1 MRQPIQ
7 IQKKENKVETKIITS
22 QNHNNINP
30 SNEIKTVVK
39 NYTKEV
45 YGGNGNDINNNIVKS
60 TYVKTFSSI
69 NSSKSNNKAN
79 KLNTNYQITKNY

>member
-1 MRQPIQ
+1 MKTIIQ
-7 IQKKENKVETKIITS
+7 IKKKENKVETKIITS

-45 YGGNGNDINNNIVKS
+45 F
-60 TYVKTFSSI
+60 FSFFI
-69 NSSKSNNKAN
+69 P
-79 KLNTNYQITKNY
+79 T